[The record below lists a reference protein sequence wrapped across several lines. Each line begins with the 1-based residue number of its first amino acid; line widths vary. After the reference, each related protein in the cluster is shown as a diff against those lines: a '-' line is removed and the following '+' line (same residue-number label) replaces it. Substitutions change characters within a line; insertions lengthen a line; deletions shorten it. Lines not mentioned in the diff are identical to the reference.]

1 MTLKINMLAVA
12 GALVLP
18 AALMAQTTGSEM
30 QPPVPTPPEQ
40 TQPPASDEPGE
51 MSMPDTQAPDT
62 QPPADQS
69 TPDSQATAPGSTTP
83 ATAADLRT
91 GATVHDTQGGTVG
104 TIESADASGAVINT
118 GTARARLPVSSFARD
133 SSGLVIAMTK
143 AQLEAAAQPQA
154 PPQNP
159 S

>member
-51 MSMPDTQAPDT
+51 MSMPDTQET
-62 QPPADQS
+62 QQPADQS
-69 TPDSQATAPGSTTP
+69 TPGSQATAPGSTTP

-104 TIESADASGAVINT
+104 TIESADASGAVVNT

-143 AQLEAAAQPQA
+143 AQLEAAAQPQT